1 MSPGPHVIRVRKAP
15 RKRIEQAIAYI
26 RKRVDVHR
34 LELALEVGEHLFVN
48 IFDSSVERA
57 REAHRYKD
65 RSIQAIAD
73 DPRVPLDDDK
83 LYMCLHC
90 YLASRVQQAHAGTAP
105 EISAWKM
112 GRIYGPLYDHPEKLV
127 RVVRWVQEF
136 QVPRRILR
144 PVLGVL
150 HDYLASGGK
159 LDDLLVGVKA
169 PDTPYRRMRRILS
182 IIPSHLHTL
191 SPATRARS
199 LALIDEIIALLQ
211 GSALGGSDPNT

>member
-15 RKRIEQAIAYI
+15 RKRIEAAIAFV
-26 RKRVDVHR
+26 RKRVEVHR

-65 RSIQAIAD
+65 SSIQAIAA

-83 LYMCLHC
+83 LYMCVHC
-90 YLASRVQQAHAGTAP
+90 FLAYRQQRTYSKHVP

-112 GRIYGPLYDHPEKLV
+112 GRIYGPLYDHPRMLV
-127 RVVRWVQEF
+127 RVVRWVERHR
-136 QVPRRILR
+136 VPRRILR
-144 PVLGVL
+144 PMLGVL
-150 HDYLASGGK
+150 HAYLASGGK
-159 LDDLLVGVKA
+159 LDDLLVGEKST
-169 PDTPYRRMRRILS
+169 DTPYRRMRRILS

-191 SPATRARS
+191 RPATRARS
-199 LALIDEIIALLQ
+199 LALIDEIIAVLQ
-211 GSALGGSDPNT
+211 S